1 MSALYSWLARSA
13 CQHRWWFLAVWLV
26 VLVLAGIG
34 AGQIE
39 QVLKVGGFSIPGTEF
54 NTASS
59 VLSRQLHLS
68 SDNAALVV
76 FHSPTL
82 RVTDKSFYDAVQ
94 HATENLR
101 GEPYVT
107 KAENFYTTGIPDMV
121 SADNH
126 TTYALVTLEGKEEDL
141 EQAAPHLRE
150 VVRSNDIEV
159 YLIGQAAVFFDT
171 QKASTDDLV
180 RVERFTFPIVFVLLV
195 LVFGSVVAAGVPVAL
210 GAACVIVSL
219 AALSILGRF
228 TDISIFALNTA
239 SMIGLGLAI
248 DFSLI
253 MVSRF
258 REELARAS
266 TAEALDNT
274 LQTAGR
280 SITFSGLTLMLTM
293 AVLTLF
299 PVMIIRSIALSIA
312 IVAGVAVLAG
322 LLLLPALLVLTA
334 PYLNSLNLRRYLPRP
349 RRSAPGA
356 WARWARKVMR
366 WPWTS
371 VALALTVL
379 GLMALPA
386 LWLQRIG
393 VGVQVLP
400 QSSESRIAWDLM
412 ARQFGP
418 GETGP
423 IFVLVQATKAGGV
436 WDPRLLEGVYQL
448 HTFVTADPRVT
459 RVQSLASMV
468 PNPTPDW
475 IRSLSQATIQTNS
488 DRKRIAERLAN
499 LDGDNSTTVL
509 VVYPRKTETD
519 PETRRL
525 MLDLRAHATEWAP
538 GLAGARVLVG
548 GSPAQHYDFDKLV
561 YDEFPLLLGLSL
573 LITFVILMLFFHS
586 LVLPLKAILLNLISL
601 AASYGLLVLMFQF
614 GIGDALLGFHSLG
627 ALLSYTPVL
636 LFSILFGLSTDYE
649 VFLLT
654 RVREYVRQ
662 GYSNEESVA
671 LGLDHTAGIITAAG
685 LIMIAVF
692 GSFALTQVLVI
703 KELGFGLAVAVLLD
717 TTLVRLVLVPAT
729 MKLMG
734 KWNWWMPRLLDRLVP
749 EIDEGDVQVPVATA
763 ATALSGGGSG

>member
-13 CQHRWWFLAVWLV
+13 CRYRWLFLGAWLV

-39 QVLKVGGFSIPGTEF
+39 RVLKVGGFSIPGTEF
-54 NTASS
+54 NTTSS

-68 SDNAALVV
+68 SDKAALVV

-82 RVTDKSFYDAVQ
+82 LVTDKPFYDAVQ
-94 HATENLR
+94 NAVDNLQR
-101 GEPYVT
+101 EPYVSKVET
-107 KAENFYTTGIPDMV
+107 FYSTGIPDMV

-126 TTYALVTLEGKEEDL
+126 TTYALVTLEGAEEAL
-141 EQAAPHLRE
+141 EEAAPHLRD

-171 QKASTDDLV
+171 QKASTEDLV

-195 LVFGSVVAAGVPVAL
+195 LVFGSVVAAGVPLVL
-210 GAACVIVSL
+210 GAAGVVVSL
-219 AALSILGRF
+219 AILAVLGRF

-258 REELARAS
+258 REELTRAPI
-266 TAEALDNT
+266 AEALDNT

-299 PVMIIRSIALSIA
+299 PVMIIRSIALSIG

-322 LLLLPALLVLTA
+322 LLLLPSLLVVSA
-334 PYLNSLNLRRYLPRP
+334 PYLNSLNLRRYVPWQRK
-349 RRSAPGA
+349 STPGG
-356 WARWARKVMR
+356 WARWARKIMR

-371 VALALTVL
+371 LELALIVL

-400 QSSESRIAWDLM
+400 ESSESRHAWELM

-423 IFVLVQATKAGGV
+423 IFVVVQAPREGGL
-436 WDPRLLEGVYQL
+436 WQPQILTGVYQL
-448 HTFVTADPRVT
+448 HTFLTADPRVA
-459 RVQSLASMV
+459 RVQSLASIV
-468 PNPTPDW
+468 PNPTAEW
-475 IRSLSQATIQTNS
+475 MRSLSQATIQTNS

-509 VVYPRKTETD
+509 IVYPHKTETD
-519 PETRRL
+519 PETRGL

-538 GLAGARVLVG
+538 GLAGTRVLVG
-548 GSPAQHYDFDKLV
+548 GAPAQHYDFDKLV
-561 YDEFPLLLGLSL
+561 YDEFPVLLGLSL
-573 LITFVILMLFFHS
+573 LVTFVILMLFFHS
-586 LVLPLKAILLNLISL
+586 LVLPLKAIVLNLISL
-601 AASYGLLVLMFQF
+601 AASYGLLVLVFQF
-614 GIGDALLGFHSLG
+614 GIGDTLLGFHSLG

-729 MKLMG
+729 MRLMG
-734 KWNWWMPRLLDRLVP
+734 SWNWWMPRFLDRVVP
-749 EIDEGDVQVPVATA
+749 EIEEGDVQVPLATQA
-763 ATALSGGGSG
+763 GAVSGGGSG

>member
-1 MSALYSWLARSA
+1 
-13 CQHRWWFLAVWLV
+13 
-26 VLVLAGIG
+26 
-34 AGQIE
+34 
-39 QVLKVGGFSIPGTEF
+39 
-54 NTASS
+54 
-59 VLSRQLHLS
+59 
-68 SDNAALVV
+68 
-76 FHSPTL
+76 
-82 RVTDKSFYDAVQ
+82 
-94 HATENLR
+94 
-101 GEPYVT
+101 
-107 KAENFYTTGIPDMV
+107 
-121 SADNH
+121 
-126 TTYALVTLEGKEEDL
+126 
-141 EQAAPHLRE
+141 
-150 VVRSNDIEV
+150 
-159 YLIGQAAVFFDT
+159 
-171 QKASTDDLV
+171 
-180 RVERFTFPIVFVLLV
+180 
-195 LVFGSVVAAGVPVAL
+195 
-210 GAACVIVSL
+210 
-219 AALSILGRF
+219 
-228 TDISIFALNTA
+228 
-239 SMIGLGLAI
+239 
-248 DFSLI
+248 
-253 MVSRF
+253 
-258 REELARAS
+258 
-266 TAEALDNT
+266 
-274 LQTAGR
+274 
-280 SITFSGLTLMLTM
+280 MLTM

-322 LLLLPALLVLTA
+322 LLLLPSLLVVCA

-349 RRSAPGA
+349 GRSAPGG
-356 WARWARKVMR
+356 WARWAHKVMR

-371 VALALTVL
+371 VALALTAL

-386 LWLQRIG
+386 LRLQRIG

-400 QSSESRIAWDLM
+400 QTSESRIAWDIM

-448 HTFVTADPRVT
+448 HTYLTADPRVA
-459 RVQSLASMV
+459 RVQSLASIV
-468 PNPTPDW
+468 PNPTPEW

-519 PETRRL
+519 PETQRL
-525 MLDLRAHATEWAP
+525 MLDLRGHATEWAP

-561 YDEFPLLLGLSL
+561 YDEFPLLLALSL
-573 LITFVILMLFFHS
+573 LITYVILMLFFHS

-601 AASYGLLVLMFQF
+601 AASYGLLVLVFQF

-729 MKLMG
+729 MRLMG
-734 KWNWWMPRLLDRLVP
+734 KWNWWMPRVLDRLVP
-749 EIDEGDVQVPVATA
+749 EIDEGDVHVPVATP
-763 ATALSGGGSG
+763 ATALAGAIRSRRR